1 MADVAGELAAGG
13 DGGVGAEVHPGWTE
27 FVQVPESG
35 N

>member
-13 DGGVGAEVHPGWTE
+13 DGGVGAEVHPSGAE
-27 FVQVPESG
+27 LVQVPESG